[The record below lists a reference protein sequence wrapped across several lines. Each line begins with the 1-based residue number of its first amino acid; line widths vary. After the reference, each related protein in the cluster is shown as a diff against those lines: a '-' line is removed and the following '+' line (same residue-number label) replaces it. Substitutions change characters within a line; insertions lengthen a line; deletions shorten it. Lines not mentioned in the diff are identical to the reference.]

1 MRAFFS
7 VALIALLAASACAAP
22 SAEAPKMLP
31 ASPPAPLAVQP
42 QLPELIKGRVAIVD
56 LWASWCTACVETASK
71 LRRLQ
76 ESYGPKGL
84 VVAGVSVGESPEK
97 ATEFAKSAGIT
108 YPLYA
113 DPEFLFADGLAAR
126 EVPTILVVDRDGNIV
141 ARARTLDRDVLELVK
156 QLLSVHGE

>member
-1 MRAFFS
+1 MRAYFS
-7 VALIALLAASACAAP
+7 LALIAVSACATS
-22 SAEAPKMLP
+22 SAEVPAPTIFPP
-31 ASPPAPLAVQP
+31 APPAPLAAQP

-71 LRRLQ
+71 LRRL
-76 ESYGPKGL
+76 EENYGPKGL

-126 EVPTILVVDRDGNIV
+126 EVPTILVVDREGNIV
-141 ARARTLDRDVLELVK
+141 ARAHTLDRDVLEIVK
-156 QLLSVHGE
+156 QLLSVQGE